1 MDINIQKQ
9 NLEFLLSVD
18 LGVKTGL
25 ALFSSEGRLLWHR
38 SQNFGNKTRLRKAIP
53 WIVSLEEDISYIVI
67 EGGGP
72 LLKIW
77 DSYLEKRNIEVLHIM
92 AEEWRHALLLTREQ
106 RKGSQAKEKALH
118 YAGIIIQKISN
129 QKIAPA
135 NDNAAEAILIGT
147 WAMEKLGW
155 INSAIALLRE

>member
-1 MDINIQKQ
+1 
-9 NLEFLLSVD
+9 LEFLLAVD

-25 ALFSSEGRLLWHR
+25 ALFSSDGRLLWHR

-53 WIVSLEEDISYIVI
+53 WIVSLEEDITYIVI

-72 LLKIW
+72 LLKLW
-77 DSYLEKRNIEVLHIM
+77 DAYLEKRNIEVLHIM
-92 AEEWRHALLLTREQ
+92 AEEWRRALLLSREQ
-106 RKGSQAKEKALH
+106 RKGAQAKENAVR

-129 QKIAPA
+129 QKTLVT
-135 NDNAAEAILIGT
+135 NNNAAEAILIGT

-155 INSAIALLRE
+155 INSAAALLRD

>member
-1 MDINIQKQ
+1 M
-9 NLEFLLSVD
+9 EFLLAVD

-25 ALFSSEGRLLWHR
+25 ALFSSDGRLLWHR

-53 WIVSLEEDISYIVI
+53 WIVSLEENITYIVI

-72 LLKIW
+72 LLKLW
-77 DSYLEKRNIEVLHIM
+77 DAYLEKRNIEVLHIM
-92 AEEWRHALLLTREQ
+92 AEEWRRALLLSREQ
-106 RKGSQAKEKALH
+106 RKGAQAKENAVR

-129 QKIAPA
+129 QKTVVT
-135 NDNAAEAILIGT
+135 NNNAAEAILIGT

-155 INSAIALLRE
+155 INSAAALLRD

>member
-1 MDINIQKQ
+1 M
-9 NLEFLLSVD
+9 EFLLSVD

-25 ALFSSEGRLLWHR
+25 ALFSSDGRLLWHR

-53 WIVSLEEDISYIVI
+53 WIVSLEENITYIVI

-72 LLKIW
+72 LLKLW
-77 DSYLEKRNIEVLHIM
+77 DAYLEKRNIEVLHIM
-92 AEEWRHALLLTREQ
+92 AEEWRRALLLSREQ
-106 RKGSQAKEKALH
+106 RKGAQAKENAVR

-129 QKIAPA
+129 QKTLVT
-135 NDNAAEAILIGT
+135 NNNAAEAILIGT

-155 INSAIALLRE
+155 INSAAALLRD

>member
-1 MDINIQKQ
+1 M
-9 NLEFLLSVD
+9 EFLLAVD

-53 WIVSLEEDISYIVI
+53 WIVGMEEDITYIVI

-72 LLKIW
+72 LLKLW
-77 DSYLEKRNIEVLHIM
+77 DAYLEKRNIEVLHIM
-92 AEEWRHALLLTREQ
+92 AEEWRRVMLLDREQ
-106 RKGSQAKEKALH
+106 RKGSQAKEKAL
-118 YAGIIIQKISN
+118 YYSGIIIQKISN
-129 QKIAPA
+129 QKTSPT

-155 INSAIALLRE
+155 INSAAALLRD

>member
-1 MDINIQKQ
+1 M
-9 NLEFLLSVD
+9 EFLLAVD

-25 ALFSSEGRLLWHR
+25 ALFSSDGRLLWHR

-53 WIVSLEEDISYIVI
+53 WIVSLEENITYIVI

-72 LLKIW
+72 LLKLW
-77 DSYLEKRNIEVLHIM
+77 DAYLEKRNIEVLHIM
-92 AEEWRHALLLTREQ
+92 AEEWRRALLLSREQ
-106 RKGSQAKEKALH
+106 RKGAQAKENAVR

-129 QKIAPA
+129 QKTLVT
-135 NDNAAEAILIGT
+135 NNNAAEAILIGT

-155 INSAIALLRE
+155 INSAAALLRD

>member
-1 MDINIQKQ
+1 
-9 NLEFLLSVD
+9 LEFLLAVD

-25 ALFSSEGRLLWHR
+25 ALFSSDGRLLWHR

-53 WIVSLEEDISYIVI
+53 WIVSLEEDITYIVI

-72 LLKIW
+72 LLKLW
-77 DSYLEKRNIEVLHIM
+77 DAYLEKRNIEVLHIM
-92 AEEWRHALLLTREQ
+92 AEEWRHSLLLSREQ
-106 RKGSQAKEKALH
+106 RKGWQAKENAVR

-129 QKIAPA
+129 QKTVVT
-135 NDNAAEAILIGT
+135 NNNAAEAILIGT

-155 INSAIALLRE
+155 INSAAALLRD

>member
-1 MDINIQKQ
+1 M
-9 NLEFLLSVD
+9 EFLLAVD

-25 ALFSSEGRLLWHR
+25 ALFSSDGRLLWHR

-53 WIVSLEEDISYIVI
+53 WIVSLEEDITYIVI

-72 LLKIW
+72 LLKLW
-77 DSYLEKRNIEVLHIM
+77 DAYLEKRNIEVLHIM
-92 AEEWRHALLLTREQ
+92 AEEWRRALLLSREQ
-106 RKGSQAKEKALH
+106 RKGAQAKENAVR

-129 QKIAPA
+129 QKTLVT
-135 NDNAAEAILIGT
+135 NNNAAEAILIGT

-155 INSAIALLRE
+155 INSAAALLRD